1 MLKRWWW
8 VFLVMAPIGPVLG
21 LLTAAVVTYVTPV
34 QYESRAKIEVSPWHV
49 AGKAAEP
56 PSMKTERETITSH
69 RLLAKVIEHL
79 DLANQWNVDRDAAL
93 KLLGGMVTAGEIKG
107 TDLIDV
113 RVRCTDKEAARNI
126 AVEVVRTYK
135 EHRDEIEARESN
147 RVLEGLRRA
156 VRTQEDKVEARR
168 QELADLIRNQG
179 VGDGNAPDGAKE
191 KLEAEQAAEQKGLE
205 EMKLKAI
212 WNLPSGDGDMM
223 IPHGS
228 VIVHDDPVI
237 PQSPVSPNV
246 VLNLTVGTVLGL
258 LFGLPLALL
267 VVWLLERLMPR
278 TAVR

>member
-1 MLKRWWW
+1 M
-8 VFLVMAPIGPVLG
+8 VPVGPVIG
-21 LLTAAVVTYVTPV
+21 LLTAAVVTYVTPKM
-34 QYESRAKIEVSPWHV
+34 YESRAKIEVSPWHV

-56 PSMKTERETITSH
+56 PSMKTERETVTSH
-69 RLLAKVIEHL
+69 RLLAKVVDHL
-79 DLANQWNVDRDAAL
+79 GLANQWGLDRDAAL
-93 KLLGGMVTAGEIKG
+93 VLLDGMVTAGEIKG

-135 EHRDEIEARESN
+135 EHRDELEASGSS
-147 RVLEGLRRA
+147 RVLEGLRKA
-156 VRTQEDKVEARR
+156 VRTQEEKVEARR
-168 QELADLIRNQG
+168 QELADLIRSQG

-212 WNLPSGDGDMM
+212 SELPSGGGDTM

-246 VLNLTVGTVLGL
+246 VLNLTVGTALGL
-258 LFGLPLALL
+258 LLVLPLALL
-267 VVWLLERLMPR
+267 VVWLLERLVPR
-278 TAVR
+278 KVVR